1 MGDIKFSI
9 TVDSTGA
16 VKAVKDFEGAID
28 GTGKASEAAQP
39 KMAGLGVQ
47 VALAQVAVAAMTSV
61 LRGAIGI
68 GQAAVQNAI
77 EQEQAD
83 QNLRAA
89 LELSGRT
96 IEGNLGH
103 YKNFASAKQLLTKY
117 TDEEIQASQ
126 ALLLQMTNLDQNG
139 IDRAV
144 KGSMGLASVMGTD
157 LKSASMMVMKA
168 MEGNY
173 TALGRYGI
181 KVDESLTAE
190 QKQAAMLE
198 QLETLYG
205 RSEAEIKTYGGTIG
219 QLTKAWNESLE
230 EAGRAV
236 TENESVRKALAK
248 VQKLVQDLAPDLR
261 AIAAGFAEVAAQ
273 IISVGVA
280 VAKLPADIRK
290 KLFGPVV
297 DGAGDAAKAFNTLN
311 QTLGGWSEWQHL
323 AAARASA
330 LGVQLKDQKG
340 QVVDLG
346 KIWQDYGG
354 NSREAFEAIIR
365 GNYGPV
371 IKEILKDV
379 GGRAYEAA
387 AGYVEAA
394 DGIDQVG
401 KNAAPASEGVKELD
415 RWLAKTAEQIRELA
429 HAKNLAKRATEE
441 LLRPGKE
448 LIEQQKEFKK
458 TLGELGALELDHSED
473 KLPKLA
479 DSVDD
484 LEVAYL
490 DAAAAVA
497 QLAEYS
503 NALTPPVIKSWQD
516 WGADVQGIIQNT
528 FSALNTL
535 IGGMASI
542 SQQSL
547 SNTLANLDAEYQA
560 RLKYIDQTI
569 TDETLRAEAI
579 AALDAEFEKKKLDAK
594 REAARKQKALD
605 VAQAIS
611 GVAQAVIAALQVK
624 PFFPLGLA
632 MAAVATAMGA
642 AQVAMIQQQPIPL
655 ASGAVFTEPTE
666 LFTGGRRYVAGEKG
680 LEVMATE
687 ETLRR
692 IVRDEVRGGGSGRA
706 GGGAYGRPIALTVPI
721 YIGTKKIKEEI
732 ISISQEGL
740 DLGRLAIRGRN
751 VRPS

>member
-39 KMAGLGVQ
+39 KMTGLWKEILGANFAYDLAKQAGRAFVDLIGESIGNAVEDQ
-47 VALAQVAVAAMTSV
+47 KSQHELAE
-61 LRGAIGI
+61 AIRQTGRSYEI
-68 GQAAVQNAI
+68 VGP
-77 EQEQAD
+77 
-83 QNLRAA
+83 A
-89 LELSGRT
+89 LEA
-96 IEGNLGH
+96 
-103 YKNFASAKQLLTKY
+103 FAANMERDTLY
-117 TDEEIQASQ
+117 TDEQVRSAS
-126 ALLLQMTNLDQNG
+126 ALMVQMTDLDARG
-139 IDRAV
+139 IQRAV
-144 KGSMGLASVMGTD
+144 RGAAGLATVMKID
-157 LKSASMMVMKA
+157 LESASRLVMKA

-173 TALGRYGI
+173 GALSRYGI
-181 KVDESLTAE
+181 KVDETLTAE
-190 QKQAAMLE
+190 QKQAALLNQLE
-198 QLETLYG
+198 GLYGRAGAATQSFSGQVVQLRKAWENTKEEFGRVVLNTNLMQAGTQILTGALETLQQG
-205 RSEAEIKTYGGTIG
+205 IKGAKG
-219 QLTKAWNESLE
+219 QLREL
-230 EAGRAV
+230 
-236 TENESVRKALAK
+236 ALAK
-248 VQKLVQDLAPDLR
+248 KADIDANAAAYESLVKMADSLGWSHAKLYLLTQQYSLNYGQLREWIQGNMFGLA
-261 AIAAGFAEVAAQ
+261 AADALAAAEGRLAAAQ
-273 IISVGVA
+273 TEYFSTLRVLGIPTLKEEAKAEGERQKKLADLKLALADGIISQDQY
-280 VAKLPADIRK
+280 AKGIKDLSEQQK
-290 KLFGPVV
+290 E
-297 DGAGDAAKAFNTLN
+297 AAKAISRTAD
-311 QTLGGWSEWQHL
+311 EIRDL
-323 AAARASA
+323 A
-330 LGVQLKDQKG
+330 
-340 QVVDLG
+340 
-346 KIWQDYGG
+346 
-354 NSREAFEAIIR
+354 
-365 GNYGPV
+365 
-371 IKEILKDV
+371 
-379 GGRAYEAA
+379 
-387 AGYVEAA
+387 
-394 DGIDQVG
+394 
-401 KNAAPASEGVKELD
+401 
-415 RWLAKTAEQIRELA
+415 LAKFR
-429 HAKNLAKRATEE
+429 AKKSTEE

-473 KLPKLA
+473 KLPRLA
-479 DSVDD
+479 DSIDD
-484 LEVAYL
+484 LEVEYL

-503 NALTPPVIKSWQD
+503 NALTPPEIKSWQD

-535 IGGMASI
+535 IGGMVSI

-547 SNTLANLDAEYQA
+547 SNTLASLDAEYQA

-611 GVAQAVIAALQVK
+611 GVAQAAIAALQVK

-655 ASGAVFTEPTE
+655 ASGAVFSEPTE

>member
-1 MGDIKFSI
+1 MSDIKFSI

-16 VKAVKDFEGAID
+16 VKAVKDFEEAID

-126 ALLLQMTNLDQNG
+126 ALLLQMTNLDRNG

-261 AIAAGFAEVAAQ
+261 ALAAGFAEVAAQ

-458 TLGELGALELDHSED
+458 TLADLGPHMLDFSDDKVPRLNECTED
-473 KLPKLA
+473 LKTGF
-479 DSVDD
+479 
-484 LEVAYL
+484 E
-490 DAAAAVA
+490 DAAAVVA
-497 QLAEYS
+497 QLVESS
-503 NALTPPVIKSWQD
+503 NALTPPEIKSWQG
-516 WGADVQGIIQNT
+516 WGADVQAIVQNSL
-528 FSALNTL
+528 SAVNSFV
-535 IGGMASI
+535 GGLASI
-542 SQQSL
+542 NQQSL

-560 RLKYIDQTI
+560 RLKYIEQTI
-569 TDETLRAEAI
+569 TDETLKAEAI

-605 VAQAIS
+605 IAQAIS
-611 GVAQAVIAALQVK
+611 GVAQAIIAAWEN
-624 PFFPLGLA
+624 PFPLNLI
-632 MAAVATAMGA
+632 MAAAAAAMGV
-642 AQVAMIQQQPIPL
+642 AQVAVIQQQPIPL

>member
-1 MGDIKFSI
+1 MSAQQK
-9 TVDSTGA
+9 
-16 VKAVKDFEGAID
+16 
-28 GTGKASEAAQP
+28 EAA
-39 KMAGLGVQ
+39 K
-47 VALAQVAVAAMTSV
+47 
-61 LRGAIGI
+61 AISRT
-68 GQAAVQNAI
+68 
-77 EQEQAD
+77 AD
-83 QNLRAA
+83 
-89 LELSGRT
+89 
-96 IEGNLGH
+96 
-103 YKNFASAKQLLTKY
+103 
-117 TDEEIQASQ
+117 EI
-126 ALLLQMTNLDQNG
+126 
-139 IDRAV
+139 R
-144 KGSMGLASVMGTD
+144 D
-157 LKSASMMVMKA
+157 L
-168 MEGNY
+168 
-173 TALGRYGI
+173 
-181 KVDESLTAE
+181 
-190 QKQAAMLE
+190 
-198 QLETLYG
+198 
-205 RSEAEIKTYGGTIG
+205 
-219 QLTKAWNESLE
+219 
-230 EAGRAV
+230 
-236 TENESVRKALAK
+236 ALAK
-248 VQKLVQDLAPDLR
+248 
-261 AIAAGFAEVAAQ
+261 
-273 IISVGVA
+273 
-280 VAKLPADIRK
+280 IR
-290 KLFGPVV
+290 
-297 DGAGDAAKAFNTLN
+297 
-311 QTLGGWSEWQHL
+311 
-323 AAARASA
+323 
-330 LGVQLKDQKG
+330 
-340 QVVDLG
+340 
-346 KIWQDYGG
+346 
-354 NSREAFEAIIR
+354 
-365 GNYGPV
+365 
-371 IKEILKDV
+371 
-379 GGRAYEAA
+379 
-387 AGYVEAA
+387 
-394 DGIDQVG
+394 
-401 KNAAPASEGVKELD
+401 
-415 RWLAKTAEQIRELA
+415 
-429 HAKNLAKRATEE
+429 AKRATEE

-448 LIEQQKEFKK
+448 LIDQQKEFKK
-458 TLGELGALELDHSED
+458 ALGELGALELDHSED

-706 GGGAYGRPIALTVPI
+706 GGGAYGRPIALTVP
-721 YIGTKKIKEEI
+721 
-732 ISISQEGL
+732 SISGQKNQ
-740 DLGRLAIRGRN
+740 RGNHLHLSRG
-751 VRPS
+751 P